1 MNRLIVVLAACC
13 LLAPGALSAQDRPPK
28 RPPKIGYQYPGS
40 LSDGV
45 VSLRSAAVPRVPRTL
60 SFVDVTEV
68 ESNNIPA
75 EATAVAIG
83 DRISGVVSPAGDID
97 FFVFTADSGVTVDID
112 VEASVTGS
120 FLDSYVEL
128 LGLDS
133 VTVVAANDDDFQSSD
148 SRIRYTVTAT
158 GEYFFS
164 IRDLAS
170 RGGANYQYAILLD
183 TVPPPDVQESEP
195 NNSSATA
202 NAVVFGDAI
211 GGVIDPTGDVDFFTF
226 TAPTGTV
233 VDIDVV
239 ASLVGSS
246 LDAFL
251 QLYDT
256 DGFTVLAENDDFTG
270 LDSHIRFVLPT
281 TGQYYF
287 AIRDL
292 RSRGGVDF
300 PYTIGVDTV
309 PLGLGDPTTL
319 FVTGFLA
326 PGDITFD
333 SVGNMFVADL
343 STSQV
348 LRVTPDTVVS
358 TFYTS
363 ASGVLGIEFNAFGEL
378 LVSQTDGTVVAVGP
392 DGSAAP
398 WATGFAFPTRM
409 AMDPD
414 GSIWLHDAGVGSLK
428 HLDPYGG
435 TLNSIALAFSSV
447 YLMAFSPSGEL
458 HWTDFGGSVYKL
470 VAGAPQFVVQMITN
484 CCLEGL
490 AFDQDGNIY
499 VANGF
504 RGEVLLFNASGSA
517 LEEPLAFTN
526 LGGPIALSFARA
538 ADGSPTRRLYAANM
552 GFNLSPPYVGSVVQL
567 NTAGILADG
576 FLVDPPVLLGLPK
589 TTLRNGVMGA
599 AYSDTLVVTN
609 ATGTPTWSLSSGS
622 LPAGLSL
629 DAATGIIS
637 GIPEQT
643 GNFEIVAHVD
653 DGNQQGQRRYAFTIT
668 APSLALADVADA
680 ILGVTGLLS
689 DDEIRYLDLLGNQND
704 RLDIGDFR
712 AFLLGGNE

>member
-1 MNRLIVVLAACC
+1 
-13 LLAPGALSAQDRPPK
+13 
-28 RPPKIGYQYPGS
+28 
-40 LSDGV
+40 
-45 VSLRSAAVPRVPRTL
+45 
-60 SFVDVTEV
+60 
-68 ESNNIPA
+68 
-75 EATAVAIG
+75 
-83 DRISGVVSPAGDID
+83 
-97 FFVFTADSGVTVDID
+97 
-112 VEASVTGS
+112 
-120 FLDSYVEL
+120 
-128 LGLDS
+128 
-133 VTVVAANDDDFQSSD
+133 
-148 SRIRYTVTAT
+148 
-158 GEYFFS
+158 
-164 IRDLAS
+164 
-170 RGGANYQYAILLD
+170 
-183 TVPPPDVQESEP
+183 
-195 NNSSATA
+195 
-202 NAVVFGDAI
+202 
-211 GGVIDPTGDVDFFTF
+211 
-226 TAPTGTV
+226 
-233 VDIDVV
+233 
-239 ASLVGSS
+239 
-246 LDAFL
+246 
-251 QLYDT
+251 
-256 DGFTVLAENDDFTG
+256 
-270 LDSHIRFVLPT
+270 
-281 TGQYYF
+281 
-287 AIRDL
+287 
-292 RSRGGVDF
+292 
-300 PYTIGVDTV
+300 
-309 PLGLGDPTTL
+309 
-319 FVTGFLA
+319 
-326 PGDITFD
+326 
-333 SVGNMFVADL
+333 
-343 STSQV
+343 
-348 LRVTPDTVVS
+348 
-358 TFYTS
+358 
-363 ASGVLGIEFNAFGEL
+363 
-378 LVSQTDGTVVAVGP
+378 
-392 DGSAAP
+392 
-398 WATGFAFPTRM
+398 
-409 AMDPD
+409 
-414 GSIWLHDAGVGSLK
+414 
-428 HLDPYGG
+428 
-435 TLNSIALAFSSV
+435 
-447 YLMAFSPSGEL
+447 MAFSPSGEL

-653 DGNQQGQRRYAFTIT
+653 DGNQQGQRRYVFTIT
-668 APSLALADVADA
+668 APSLILADVADA